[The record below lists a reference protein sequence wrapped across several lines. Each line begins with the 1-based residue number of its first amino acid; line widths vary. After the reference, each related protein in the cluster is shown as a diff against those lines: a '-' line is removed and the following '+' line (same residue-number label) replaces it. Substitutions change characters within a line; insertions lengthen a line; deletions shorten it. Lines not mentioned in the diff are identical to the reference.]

1 MFNRGPEARVEG
13 IGVLSAELERQADIY
28 RGLGV
33 QKDAIMRLLTPR
45 PDRLPKEL
53 SIPVVTLGV
62 SVDLNLQARFAGI
75 TPYFDLSR
83 AYDTAGGITDAQPR
97 LIWMHDGEKNK
108 GKSVEWVRD
117 HLKGNTSPST
127 LADGIALAITQPN
140 IKSILRN
147 HAIHLSG
154 SAVGSDSAPG
164 LGVWDGDLELVHLF
178 GDFAN
183 PFWGSALSGS

>member
-62 SVDLNLQARFAGI
+62 SVDLDHQARFAGI

-83 AYDTAGGITDAQPR
+83 AHDTAGGITYAQPR
-97 LIWMHDGEKNK
+97 LIWMHDGKKNK
-108 GKSVEWVRD
+108 NKSIEWVRD

-147 HAIHLSG
+147 HAIDLPG
-154 SAVGSDSAPG
+154 SAVGSGSAPG
-164 LGVWDGDLELVHLF
+164 LFDWDGGLGLSHHLV
-178 GDFAN
+178 DSAV
-183 PFWGSALSGS
+183 PVWGSALSGS